1 MARTGG
7 AIRGWARGGE
17 AGLVILSAGLAGC
30 SAQSPAILAP
40 VSPKGRAEAELF
52 WFILA
57 ITAFVFVVV
66 EALLLYAVIRFRAR
80 DPQAIPPQIH
90 GNRALEVSWTT
101 VTALGLAVIFA
112 MTWRT
117 MAATS
122 TPPAEAI
129 PVKVIGHQWW
139 WEFQYPTLGITT
151 ADELVIPVG
160 RPIRLTVTAADVI
173 HSFWVPQLGGKMDA
187 IPGRENLLWLQ
198 ADVEGT
204 YYGQCA
210 ELCGAS
216 HANMRLRVRVVSD
229 SEFQRWV
236 EAQRAPAAQPVEPL
250 AQKGYQVFM
259 SKACV
264 GCHTIDGTPA
274 RGKVG
279 PNLTHVGSRTTI
291 AAGLLENTPENLARW
306 LDNPPAVKP
315 GSLMPRLGLT
325 PEEIQAL
332 VAYLSSLK

>member
-1 MARTGG
+1 MPRKPGET
-7 AIRGWARGGE
+7 RGWSRRWAGGLFLLGI
-17 AGLVILSAGLAGC
+17 GLTGC
-30 SAQSPAILAP
+30 ATQSPSILAP
-40 VSPKGRAEAELF
+40 VSPKGRAEADLF
-52 WFILA
+52 WFILL
-57 ITAFVFVVV
+57 ITAGVFVLV
-66 EALLLYAVIRFRAR
+66 ETLLLYAVVRFRAR

-90 GNRALEVSWTT
+90 GNNALEISWTT
-101 VTALGLAVIFA
+101 ATALGLAVIFA

-122 TPPAEAI
+122 APQVDAL

-151 ADELVIPVG
+151 ANELVIPVG
-160 RPIRLTVTAADVI
+160 RPVRMIVTSADVI

-187 IPGRENLLWLQ
+187 IPGRENVLWLQ
-198 ADVEGT
+198 SDVEGI
-204 YYGQCA
+204 YHGQCA
-210 ELCGAS
+210 ELCGIS
-216 HANMRLRVRVVSD
+216 HANMRLQVRVVSD
-229 SEFQRWV
+229 AEFQRWV
-236 EAQRAPAAQPVEPL
+236 EAQRVPAAQPADPL
-250 AQKGYQVFM
+250 AQRGYQIFL

-264 GCHTIDGTPA
+264 GCHTIEGTPA
-274 RGKVG
+274 KGNVG

-291 AAGLLENTPENLARW
+291 AAGLLENTPENLALW

-325 PEEIQAL
+325 SEEIQAL

>member
-1 MARTGG
+1 MPSACDR
-7 AIRGWARGGE
+7 RKGWALDRRVAMGVML
-17 AGLVILSAGLAGC
+17 GLLTGC
-30 SAQSPAILAP
+30 AAQSPSILRP
-40 VSPKGRAEAELF
+40 VSPKGRAEADLF
-52 WFILA
+52 GFILA
-57 ITAFVFVVV
+57 ITAFVFIVV
-66 EALLLYAVIRFRAR
+66 EALLLYAVVRFRAR
-80 DPQAIPPQIH
+80 DPRAIPPQIH
-90 GNRALEVSWTT
+90 GNRALEASWTT

-122 TPPAEAI
+122 TPPADAL

-151 ADELVIPVG
+151 ANELVIPVG
-160 RPIRLTVTAADVI
+160 QPLRVTVTSADVI

-187 IPGRENLLWLQ
+187 IPRRENVLWLQ
-198 ADVEGT
+198 ADAEGT

-216 HANMRLRVRVVSD
+216 HANMRLRVHAVSREAFD
-229 SEFQRWV
+229 RWV
-236 EAQRAPAAQPVEPL
+236 EAQRAPAASPTEPL
-250 AQKGYQVFM
+250 AQQGYQVFM

-264 GCHTIDGTPA
+264 GCHAIDGTPA
-274 RGKVG
+274 QGKVG

-291 AAGLLENTPENLARW
+291 AAGLLENTPENMARW
-306 LDNPPAVKP
+306 LDNPSAIKP

-325 PEEIQAL
+325 PQEIQAL

>member
-1 MARTGG
+1 MRRAWGEAQGG
-7 AIRGWARGGE
+7 AWRWAGGFLILGS
-17 AGLVILSAGLAGC
+17 GLTGC
-30 SAQSPAILAP
+30 AAQSPSILAP

-52 WFILA
+52 WFILL
-57 ITAFVFVVV
+57 ITAGVFVLV
-66 EALLLYAVIRFRAR
+66 EMLLLYAIFRFRAR

-90 GNRALEVSWTT
+90 GNNALEISWTT
-101 VTALGLAVIFA
+101 ATAVGLAVIFA

-122 TPPAEAI
+122 QPPADAL

-151 ADELVIPVG
+151 ANELVIPAG
-160 RPIRLTVTAADVI
+160 RPIRATVTSADVI

-187 IPGRENLLWLQ
+187 IPGRENVLWLQ
-198 ADVEGT
+198 SDVEGT

-210 ELCGAS
+210 ELCGVS
-216 HANMRLRVRVVSD
+216 HANMRLRVHIVSEA
-229 SEFQRWV
+229 EFQRWV
-236 EAQRAPAAQPVEPL
+236 EAQRAPAAQPTEPL
-250 AQKGYQVFM
+250 AQQGYQVFM

-274 RGKVG
+274 QGKVG

-291 AAGLLENTPENLARW
+291 AAGLLENTPEDLARW
-306 LDNPPAVKP
+306 LDNPPAIKP

-325 PEEIQAL
+325 PDEIQAL

>member
-1 MARTGG
+1 MMRTHSGVRGRVGRWAGG
-7 AIRGWARGGE
+7 FF
-17 AGLVILSAGLAGC
+17 AGMWLAGC
-30 SAQSPAILAP
+30 AAQSPSILAP

-52 WFILA
+52 WFIFA
-57 ITAFVFVVV
+57 ITVAVFVIV
-66 EALLLYAVIRFRAR
+66 EVLLLYAVLRFRAR
-80 DPQAIPPQIH
+80 DPRAVPPQIH
-90 GNRALEVSWTT
+90 GNNALEISWTT
-101 VTALGLAVIFA
+101 ATAVGLAVIFA

-122 TPPAEAI
+122 QPPADAL
-129 PVKVIGHQWW
+129 PVRVIAHQWW
-139 WEFQYPTLGITT
+139 WEFQYPTLGVTT
-151 ADELVIPVG
+151 ANELVIPVG
-160 RPIRLTVTAADVI
+160 RPIRATVTSADVI

-187 IPGRENLLWLQ
+187 IPGRENTLWLQ
-198 ADVEGT
+198 GDVEGT

-210 ELCGAS
+210 ELCGIS
-216 HANMRLRVRVVSD
+216 HANMRLRVRVVSE

-236 EAQRAPAAQPVEPL
+236 EAQRAPAAQPADPL
-250 AQKGYQVFM
+250 AQQGYQVFM

-264 GCHTIDGTPA
+264 GCHTIAGTPA
-274 RGKVG
+274 QGKVG

-291 AAGLLENTPENLARW
+291 AAGLLENTPENLAHW

>member
-1 MARTGG
+1 MPRKPGET
-7 AIRGWARGGE
+7 RGWSRRWAGGLFLLGI
-17 AGLVILSAGLAGC
+17 GLTGC
-30 SAQSPAILAP
+30 ATQSPSILAP
-40 VSPKGRAEAELF
+40 VSPKGRAEADLF
-52 WFILA
+52 WFILL
-57 ITAFVFVVV
+57 ITAGVFVLV
-66 EALLLYAVIRFRAR
+66 ETLLLYAVVRFRAR

-90 GNRALEVSWTT
+90 GNNALEISWTT
-101 VTALGLAVIFA
+101 ATALGLAVIFA

-122 TPPAEAI
+122 APQVDAL

-151 ADELVIPVG
+151 ANELVIPVG
-160 RPIRLTVTAADVI
+160 RPVRMIVTSADVI

-187 IPGRENLLWLQ
+187 IPGRENVLWLQ
-198 ADVEGT
+198 SDVEGI
-204 YYGQCA
+204 YHGQCA
-210 ELCGAS
+210 ELCGIS

-229 SEFQRWV
+229 AEFQRWV
-236 EAQRAPAAQPVEPL
+236 EAQRVPAAQPADPL
-250 AQKGYQVFM
+250 AQRGYQIFL

-264 GCHTIDGTPA
+264 GCHTIEGTPA
-274 RGKVG
+274 KGNVG

-291 AAGLLENTPENLARW
+291 AAGLLENTPENLALW

-325 PEEIQAL
+325 SEEIQAL